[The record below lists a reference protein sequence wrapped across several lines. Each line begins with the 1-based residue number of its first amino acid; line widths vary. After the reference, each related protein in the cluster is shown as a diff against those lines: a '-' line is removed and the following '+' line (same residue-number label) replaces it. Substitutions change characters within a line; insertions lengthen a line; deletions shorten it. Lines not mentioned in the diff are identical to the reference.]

1 MREVARMSKM
11 IAVCGAPGSGKTTAA
26 LKIAEEIYYAKKGS
40 VIFLSPDLNVPCL
53 AYIFPNCKEAE
64 LYSVGVALDRTDI
77 YREDVLRQMNH
88 VKTMENFGF
97 LGYKAGE
104 NSFSYPK
111 ATEDKILNLFSL
123 LKELADYVVVDCA
136 GNADEL
142 ISSMAKSHAD
152 RLIQLITPDLKCMA
166 YYSSNAG
173 MFEMSASNRIKVMN
187 IADKDLFLP
196 ITEVANHF
204 KGVDFTLPFSKALK
218 QQTITGTLSERL
230 PDAKYRSVAASIA
243 KAVI

>member
-1 MREVARMSKM
+1 MGKM
-11 IAVCGAPGSGKTTAA
+11 IAVCGAPGSGKTTAS

-53 AYIFPNCKEAE
+53 AFVFPNCKEEE

-104 NSFSYPK
+104 NKYSYPRP
-111 ATEDKILNLFSL
+111 TEDKILNLFSIL
-123 LKELADYVVVDCA
+123 RELADYVIVDCA
-136 GNADEL
+136 DGL

-152 RLIQLITPDLKCMA
+152 MLVQLITPDLKCMA
-166 YYSSNAG
+166 YY
-173 MFEMSASNRIKVMN
+173 
-187 IADKDLFLP
+187 
-196 ITEVANHF
+196 
-204 KGVDFTLPFSKALK
+204 
-218 QQTITGTLSERL
+218 
-230 PDAKYRSVAASIA
+230 
-243 KAVI
+243 

>member
-1 MREVARMSKM
+1 MSKM

-104 NSFSYPK
+104 NSFS
-111 ATEDKILNLFSL
+111 
-123 LKELADYVVVDCA
+123 
-136 GNADEL
+136 
-142 ISSMAKSHAD
+142 
-152 RLIQLITPDLKCMA
+152 
-166 YYSSNAG
+166 
-173 MFEMSASNRIKVMN
+173 
-187 IADKDLFLP
+187 
-196 ITEVANHF
+196 
-204 KGVDFTLPFSKALK
+204 
-218 QQTITGTLSERL
+218 
-230 PDAKYRSVAASIA
+230 
-243 KAVI
+243 

>member
-1 MREVARMSKM
+1 MSKM

-111 ATEDKILNLFSL
+111 ATEDKI
-123 LKELADYVVVDCA
+123 VVECA

-152 RLIQLITPDLKCMA
+152 RLIQLITPDLRCMA

-230 PDAKYRSVAASIA
+230 PDAKYRSVAAGIA

>member
-1 MREVARMSKM
+1 MSKM

-111 ATEDKILNLFSL
+111 ATEDKILN
-123 LKELADYVVVDCA
+123 
-136 GNADEL
+136 
-142 ISSMAKSHAD
+142 
-152 RLIQLITPDLKCMA
+152 T
-166 YYSSNAG
+166 
-173 MFEMSASNRIKVMN
+173 
-187 IADKDLFLP
+187 
-196 ITEVANHF
+196 
-204 KGVDFTLPFSKALK
+204 
-218 QQTITGTLSERL
+218 
-230 PDAKYRSVAASIA
+230 
-243 KAVI
+243 

>member
-1 MREVARMSKM
+1 M
-11 IAVCGAPGSGKTTAA
+11 
-26 LKIAEEIYYAKKGS
+26 
-40 VIFLSPDLNVPCL
+40 NVPCL

-230 PDAKYRSVAASIA
+230 PDAKYRSVAAGIA

>member
-1 MREVARMSKM
+1 MGKM

-53 AYIFPNCKEAE
+53 AFVFPNCKEEE

-104 NSFSYPK
+104 NKYSYPRP
-111 ATEDKILNLFSL
+111 TEDKILNLFSIL
-123 LKELADYVVVDCA
+123 RELADYVIVDCA
-136 GNADEL
+136 DGL

-152 RLIQLITPDLKCMA
+152 MLVQLITSDLKCMA
-166 YYSSNAG
+166 YYSSNSG
-173 MFEMSASNRIKVMN
+173 MFELGAENRIKVMN
-187 IADKDLFLP
+187 ISDKDLFLP

-204 KGVDFTLPFSKALK
+204 KGVDFTLPYSKALK

-230 PDAKYRSVAASIA
+230 PDAKYRSVAAGIA